1 MPPKTGKY
9 VHGSTIH
16 YNRETA
22 GVLMISVPFCMYARL
37 QSKGDFL
44 LKKLTVYKSVLM
56 HKKKMLGRMANRIF
70 DRGYLW
76 GMELWAIL
84 ILF

>member
-22 GVLMISVPFCMYARL
+22 GVLMISVPFCIYARL

-44 LKKLTVYKSVLM
+44 LKKFTVYKSMLM
-56 HKKKMLGRMANRIF
+56 HKKNAWKDGQQNI
-70 DRGYLW
+70 
-76 GMELWAIL
+76 
-84 ILF
+84 